1 MMMIM
6 KTNRYVRVLCSLT
19 PSLLSLS
26 LSLSLSPSKYIV
38 ITKGFTI
45 VYEF

>member
-6 KTNRYVRVLCSLT
+6 KTNRYVRVLCSLP

-26 LSLSLSPSKYIV
+26 LPLSPSKYIV